1 MEKSDSK
8 NKDTGLLG
16 SYRDTEVGKEGSKDV
31 RKRRNSINQKLRK
44 KSGHLD
50 VALGKNE
57 DGEEMGVS
65 QDSRRVSKILSKNK
79 IKSGVLNI
87 DDNSDADDLEEV
99 HFEKW

>member
-1 MEKSDSK
+1 MKLARQSVFAK
-8 NKDTGLLG
+8 RTG
-16 SYRDTEVGKEGSKDV
+16 GKLQKHFH
-31 RKRRNSINQKLRK
+31 QKLRK

-65 QDSRRVSKILSKNK
+65 QDSRRISKILSKNK

-99 HFEKW
+99 HFEK